1 MNKIINKCYIKV
13 ILDNVSGSVR
23 PGELMAI
30 MGASGAGKSTLMNVM
45 TRRNIAGLNVSGR
58 ISLNG
63 MSVSEDISK
72 IRHKL

>member
-1 MNKIINKCYIKV
+1 MNKIINKSYIKV